1 MVRINPGPVKLSLF
15 VYLISHIFAQGNYIL
30 LILYSRGPQ
39 VNTIFW
45 DFPLDIETWTWPR
58 TFPTFHPFHR
68 STAHTDRCRIEIII
82 IIIKK
87 KNSCHTFKYKWLAWS
102 CFLQSVTQNSHNT
115 VLPMFFYRILFNIL
129 GKKQTTSSQQHSFAA
144 GNLSKH
150 FLSYIISVGTDIVI
164 N

>member
-68 STAHTDRCRIEIII
+68 STAHTNRCRIEIII

-87 KNSCHTFKYKWLAWS
+87 KTPATHL
-102 CFLQSVTQNSHNT
+102 NT
-115 VLPMFFYRILFNIL
+115 NDWHDHVFF
-129 GKKQTTSSQQHSFAA
+129 
-144 GNLSKH
+144 NLSH
-150 FLSYIISVGTDIVI
+150 RIVI
-164 N
+164 TQCCQCFSIEYSLIFWEKNKQQVLNNIHLLQEIFQSIF